1 MANKFDEIRNAI
13 MATVEE
19 ALADRWDDVDI
30 LHTGSQEICL
40 PILGKDNEEG
50 YLVIT
55 FKVPKGS
62 RDGDAYD
69 GYAVAEEYK
78 MKCEA
83 KAQKEA
89 EALRKKNEKI
99 ERDRKAREEKAK
111 LKAEK
116 RG

>member
-1 MANKFDEIRNAI
+1 MANKFDNVRNEIMFI
-13 MATVEE
+13 VCE
-19 ALADRWDDVDI
+19 ALNNHEYEI
-30 LHTGSQEICL
+30 LDTGSQEICV
-40 PILGKDNEEG
+40 PIVNEKGDEG
-50 YLVIT
+50 YLVLT